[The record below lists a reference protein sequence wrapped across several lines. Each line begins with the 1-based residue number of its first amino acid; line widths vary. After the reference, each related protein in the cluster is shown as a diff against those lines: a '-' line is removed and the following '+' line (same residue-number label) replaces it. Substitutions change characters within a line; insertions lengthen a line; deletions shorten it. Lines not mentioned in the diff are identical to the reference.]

1 MKKTKKYRWN
11 KEKFAIN
18 IKELILG
25 TSCLTMPILSCL
37 LYGLACNILGL

>member
-1 MKKTKKYRWN
+1 MKKYRWN

-18 IKELILG
+18 IKELIIG
-25 TSCLTMPILSCL
+25 TSYLTMPILGCL